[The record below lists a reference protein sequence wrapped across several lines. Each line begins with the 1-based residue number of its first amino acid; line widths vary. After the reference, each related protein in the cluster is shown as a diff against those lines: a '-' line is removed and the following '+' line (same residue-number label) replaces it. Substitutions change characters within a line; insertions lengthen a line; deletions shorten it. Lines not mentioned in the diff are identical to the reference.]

1 MSKLNVLKSQ
11 LRDLL
16 SNSPLSTCL
25 PSYPWEGA
33 GEWEEVVRV
42 ISDVVNN
49 NTSVINDEDQLLE
62 WFEKFQ
68 FTRQTKLYTK

>member
-1 MSKLNVLKSQ
+1 MSKLNMLKSQ

-16 SNSPLSTCL
+16 SDSPLATCL

-68 FTRQTKLYTK
+68 FTRQTNLYTK